1 VWRDRDQPFAR
12 ELVEECEAFL
22 DGRMAERCVALGA
35 PVPAWAWTNLLAH
48 GTVQELAHPP
58 IHGRGPKS
66 PLWAWSQGRALLAAE
81 VLDRVAGDDD
91 LRQLQHD
98 VLVPLELDLMARPS
112 IGTLRPKGW
121 VSVLEDRT
129 FRSPGD
135 PRR

>member
-1 VWRDRDQPFAR
+1 
-12 ELVEECEAFL
+12 
-22 DGRMAERCVALGA
+22 
-35 PVPAWAWTNLLAH
+35 
-48 GTVQELAHPP
+48 
-58 IHGRGPKS
+58 
-66 PLWAWSQGRALLAAE
+66 